1 MKATLDEI
9 FKNIE
14 EMFNCGDI
22 DEQTMLDTM
31 ASFETEAEEE
41 ILSLARSYILQE
53 AQEKIIREEEK
64 RLASKRRISEKI
76 NEQKAELIKKYMLR
90 INKDKIKSPLVD
102 LAIRSSKAVE
112 ITGDVPPEFN
122 RIKFEPDL
130 KTIKEKIEA
139 GEKIGFAKIVERKNL
154 NIK

>member
-1 MKATLDEI
+1 MKATLEEI

-31 ASFETEAEEE
+31 TSFETEAEEE
-41 ILSLARSYILQE
+41 ILELARSYILQE
-53 AQEKIIREEEK
+53 AQEKIMREEEK
-64 RLASKRRISEKI
+64 RLAARRRISEKI
-76 NEQKAELIKKYMLR
+76 NEAKAELIKKYMQR
-90 INKDKIKSPLVD
+90 IQKDKIKSPLVD
-102 LAIRSSKAVE
+102 LVIRSSKAVE
-112 ITGDVPPEFN
+112 ITGEVPVEFH

>member
-1 MKATLDEI
+1 MKATLEEI

-14 EMFNCGDI
+14 EMFNCGGI

-31 ASFETEAEEE
+31 ASFESEAEEE

-53 AQEKIIREEEK
+53 AQERLMRDEER
-64 RLASKRRISEKI
+64 RLASKRRTSEKI
-76 NEQKAELIKKYMLR
+76 NEQKAQLIKKYMMR
-90 INKDKIKSPLVD
+90 IQKEKIKSALVD

-112 ITGDVPPEFN
+112 ITAEVPTDFC
-122 RIKFEPDL
+122 RVKFEPDL

-139 GEKIGFAKIVERKNL
+139 GEKIDFAKIVERKNL

>member
-1 MKATLDEI
+1 MKATLEEI

-14 EMFNCGDI
+14 EMFNRGAI

-41 ILSLARSYILQE
+41 ILTLARSYILQE

-76 NEQKAELIKKYMLR
+76 NEQKAELIKNYMQR
-90 INKDKIKSPLVD
+90 IGKDKIKSPLID

-112 ITGDVPPEFN
+112 ITADVPTDFC
-122 RIKFEPDL
+122 RVKFEPDL

>member
-1 MKATLDEI
+1 MKATLEDI

-31 ASFETEAEEE
+31 ASFEAEAEDE
-41 ILSLARSYILQE
+41 IINLARSYIMQE

-64 RLASKRRISEKI
+64 RLAAKRRISEKI
-76 NEQKAELIKKYMLR
+76 NEAKAELIKKYMLR
-90 INKDKIKSPLVD
+90 IQKQKIKSPLVD
-102 LAIRSSKAVE
+102 LVIRASKAVE
-112 ITGDVPPEFN
+112 IIGEVPTDFC
-122 RIKFEPDL
+122 RVKFEPDV

>member
-1 MKATLDEI
+1 MKATLEEI

-53 AQEKIIREEEK
+53 AQEKIIRDEEK
-64 RLASKRRISEKI
+64 RLAAKRRISEKI
-76 NEQKAELIKKYMLR
+76 NEQKAELIKKYMQR
-90 INKDKIKSPLVD
+90 IGKEKIKSPLVD
-102 LAIRSSKAVE
+102 LAIRSSRVVAL
-112 ITGDVPPEFN
+112 IGDVPNDFC
-122 RIKFEPDL
+122 RVKYEPDL

>member
-1 MKATLDEI
+1 MKATLEDI

-22 DEQTMLDTM
+22 DEQMMLDTM
-31 ASFETEAEEE
+31 ASFEAEAEDE
-41 ILSLARSYILQE
+41 IINLARSYIMQE

-64 RLASKRRISEKI
+64 RLAARRRISEKI
-76 NEQKAELIKKYMLR
+76 NEAKAELIKKYMLR
-90 INKDKIKSPLVD
+90 IQKEKIKTPLVD
-102 LAIRSSKAVE
+102 LVIRKSSGVE
-112 ITGDVPPEFN
+112 IIGEVPTDFC
-122 RIKFEPDL
+122 RIKFDPDL

>member
-1 MKATLDEI
+1 MRATLEEI

-31 ASFETEAEEE
+31 SSFETETEEE

-64 RLASKRRISEKI
+64 RLAAKRRISEKI
-76 NEQKAELIKKYMLR
+76 NEAKAELIKKYMQR
-90 INKDKIKSPLVD
+90 IQKDKIKSALVD

-112 ITGDVPPEFN
+112 ITAEVPTEFC
-122 RIKFEPDL
+122 RIKLEPDL

-139 GEKIGFAKIVERKNL
+139 GEKISFAKIVERKNL